1 VSVGAWGRPVAAA
14 ILVVFA
20 GCDIVT
26 GGEPVPPSRPSG
38 VPAKAVWAGGIDGGR
53 FLLMSPANPDGTY
66 PLKVYNDYTG
76 ELEFGG
82 VVRLDEPSSAPVLVN
97 DSKTFNSWDGDTLLL
112 RDGRSLSPVKRKRKK

>member
-1 VSVGAWGRPVAAA
+1 MSLGLWARLFTAA
-14 ILVVFA
+14 IFSMLAACNV
-20 GCDIVT
+20 VT

-53 FLLMSPANPDGTY
+53 FFLMGPARANGTY

-82 VVRLDEPSSAPVLVN
+82 VVRLDEPSSVPIIVN

-112 RDGRSLSPVKRKRKK
+112 RDGRSLSPVRK